1 MGRAG
6 KVVGTGLLVVVLAAG
21 AYVVADAYDLV
32 PGGLTLA
39 APPPPAL
46 PFPAAPGVAAARAAA
61 APVLTEPDP
70 NAPMPAAGVL
80 QARVDALV
88 ANAALGPTTGVV
100 VADRLSGEV
109 LATHLPDEAR
119 VPAST
124 AKLLTATAALGTLDP
139 RGTLPTTVLA
149 GGSADE
155 LVLRGGGDM
164 MLAAGAGDPAA
175 VVGHAGMAD
184 LADQVAKDLKLRGTT
199 TVRLRV
205 DDTLFS
211 GPGLA
216 PGWTASEVNLGYVA
230 PIASIAVNIAKTKDG
245 EYVPRFT
252 DPAMNAGK
260 VFAQRLAE
268 AGITVSGSPTRGT
281 APSGARVL
289 GQVDSAPL
297 GDVVRYALTTS
308 DNTIAEVLGR
318 LVAVG
323 QGLPASFGGA
333 TQGVL
338 HALGTLGIET
348 AGDHLSDCSGL
359 DAGSGITPRTLV
371 GVVLASQDP
380 KRPALRDIAAGVPIA
395 GLTGTLSDRFIGTP
409 ASGEVRAKTGSL
421 PSVTSLAGTLT
432 TADGRQLAFAV
443 MADATGAIGQ
453 EPPRRVIDP
462 FIEGLVG
469 CGCR

>member
-1 MGRAG
+1 M
-6 KVVGTGLLVVVLAAG
+6 
-21 AYVVADAYDLV
+21 
-32 PGGLTLA
+32 
-39 APPPPAL
+39 
-46 PFPAAPGVAAARAAA
+46 
-61 APVLTEPDP
+61 
-70 NAPMPAAGVL
+70 
-80 QARVDALV
+80 
-88 ANAALGPTTGVV
+88 
-100 VADRLSGEV
+100 

>member
-1 MGRAG
+1 MSRAG

-39 APPPPAL
+39 APAPPAL
-46 PFPAAPGVAAARAAA
+46 PFPAAPGIAAARATA
-61 APVLTEPDP
+61 APVLKDPDP
-70 NAPMPAAGVL
+70 NAAMPAAGVL

-88 ANAALGPTTGVV
+88 ASPALGPTTGVI
-100 VADRLSGEV
+100 VADRLTGEV
-109 LATHLPDEAR
+109 LATHLPDDAR

-124 AKLLTATAALGTLDP
+124 AKLLTAAAALGTLDP
-139 RGTLPTTVLA
+139 RGTLPTRVLA
-149 GGSADE
+149 GAAADE
-155 LVLRGGGDM
+155 LVLQGGGDM

-184 LADQVAKDLKLRGTT
+184 LAAQVAKDLKLRGTT

-205 DDTLFS
+205 DDTLFA
-211 GPGLA
+211 GAGLS
-216 PGWTASEVNLGYVA
+216 PGWTQSEINLGYVA
-230 PIASIAVNIAKTKDG
+230 PVTALAVNIGKTKDG

-252 DPAMNAGK
+252 DPALNAAK
-260 VFAQRLAE
+260 VFAQQLAE
-268 AGITVSGSPTRGT
+268 AGITVSGSPSRGT
-281 APSGARVL
+281 AASGAQVL
-289 GQVDSAPL
+289 GVVDSAPL
-297 GDVVRYALTTS
+297 GDIVRYALTTS

-338 HALGTLGIET
+338 HALGTLGIDT

-359 DAGSGITPRTLV
+359 DAGSGVTPRTLV

-380 KRPALRDIAAGVPIA
+380 KHPALRDIAAGVPIA
-395 GLTGTLSDRFIGTP
+395 GLTGTLSDRFTTGP

-421 PSVTSLAGTLT
+421 PGITSLAGTLT
-432 TADGRQLAFAV
+432 TADGRQLVFAV
-443 MADATGAIGQ
+443 MADATGAVGQ
-453 EPPRRVIDP
+453 DPPRRAIDP